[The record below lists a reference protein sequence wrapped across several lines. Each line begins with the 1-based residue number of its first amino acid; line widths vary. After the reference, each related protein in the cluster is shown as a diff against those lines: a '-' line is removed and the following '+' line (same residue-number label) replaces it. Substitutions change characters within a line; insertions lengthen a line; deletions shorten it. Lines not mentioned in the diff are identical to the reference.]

1 VGHIKRNDGGGLGVL
16 DMGKYYLS
24 SLPHAKISYCS
35 FWWRDCSKLFPDF
48 KQLLVFFCPR
58 NENSIVIWQ
67 GAWLKDIRNIVFSF
81 AHFPK
86 MMKYP

>member
-1 VGHIKRNDGGGLGVL
+1 MIVVGWECMIWESIIRPLYH
-16 DMGKYYLS
+16 
-24 SLPHAKISYCS
+24 LPR

-67 GAWLKDIRNIVFSF
+67 GAWLKDINILFSSLLTF
-81 AHFPK
+81 QK
-86 MMKYP
+86 